1 MTVSLTLLFFFIF
14 LLFFYFIFFPFFL
27 GGGGG
32 GGGIGYSNHYLG
44 SVEISAISIGQSDSP
59 IKNSGSTVIFTIYFF
74 FYIFGFKVIA
84 VHGFKSCS
92 MATVILRQVLSIV
105 ICESFV
111 VL

>member
-1 MTVSLTLLFFFIF
+1 MTVSLTLLV
-14 LLFFYFIFFPFFL
+14 FFYFPIIFLFYFFPFFW
-27 GGGGG
+27 
-32 GGGIGYSNHYLG
+32 GGIGYSNHYLG
-44 SVEISAISIGQSDSP
+44 SVEISAVSIGQSDSP

-74 FYIFGFKVIA
+74 FNIFGFKVIA